1 MRPAPLK
8 CLGRG
13 TEGGKNGG
21 MTGIVLCCI
30 VLVVHCSLLRG
41 IVRYCIV
48 LVVLLSGER
57 HCEVL
62 VVPCSLVRGIVRY
75 CIVLVVHCSLV
86 RGIVRYCIVLVVL
99 VLCLVDGGDLV
110 LRH

>member
-1 MRPAPLK
+1 M
-8 CLGRG
+8 
-13 TEGGKNGG
+13 
-21 MTGIVLCCI
+21 
-30 VLVVHCSLLRG
+30 
-41 IVRYCIV
+41 RYCIV